1 MNNQWTKKCYA
12 WSPNAQDMFHS
23 IPAISCTGAAR
34 KWGLVSHA
42 DFVDFSFVRFI
53 ELFMYVL
60 CTGDHSVE
68 REAWSYWCW
77 CQSGDVWRRSRDSRI
92 GRWSVCELHNGPGYK
107 LVVLAT
113 HSDDCV
119 VLTGRFRHS
128 LVTSVAF
135 LLCVWHV
142 MFKESLQF
150 EQNVV
155 EMLPSFVKLVI
166 SFQKAYKS
174 VFLVRFVVLTYLE
187 FLGCMLV
194 VETPGM

>member
-1 MNNQWTKKCYA
+1 MLCMVTQCTRHVSLNTSHQLHWGGQKMGTG
-12 WSPNAQDMFHS
+12 
-23 IPAISCTGAAR
+23 ISCRLCT
-34 KWGLVSHA
+34 
-42 DFVDFSFVRFI
+42 FFI
-53 ELFMYVL
+53 CPLHWTMYVL

-77 CQSGDVWRRSRDSRI
+77 CQSGNVWRRSRDSRI

-155 EMLPSFVKLVI
+155 EMLPSLVKLVI